1 MASLLLAG
9 ANGKVG
15 NPNHLPTRVPVS
27 RVIRGKGQ
35 WVTELTA
42 FVLTT
47 VEHVYSFPVLSRR
60 YYQRRSNSSAA
71 SIASCLALRPN
82 VTVN

>member
-35 WVTELTA
+35 W
-42 FVLTT
+42 
-47 VEHVYSFPVLSRR
+47 
-60 YYQRRSNSSAA
+60 
-71 SIASCLALRPN
+71 
-82 VTVN
+82 